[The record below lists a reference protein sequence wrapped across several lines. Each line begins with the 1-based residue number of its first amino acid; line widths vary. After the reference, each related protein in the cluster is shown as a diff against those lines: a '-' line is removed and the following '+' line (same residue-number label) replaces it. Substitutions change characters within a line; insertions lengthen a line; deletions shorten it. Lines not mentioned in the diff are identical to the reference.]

1 MIWLMKK
8 ILGFGVLA
16 AIVFFGLQFQLGG
29 RPVKE
34 YVIDFCRS
42 PLVQEAVRQTKDAVV
57 SYLHKDVDSGDGVA
71 PMDRISDEERKELE
85 NVLKEQR

>member
-8 ILGFGVLA
+8 ILGIGVLA
-16 AIVFFGLQFQLGG
+16 AIIFFGLQFQVGG

-34 YVIDFCRS
+34 YVTDFYRS

-57 SYLHKDVDSGDGVA
+57 SYLHKDVQSGEDAA
-71 PMDRISDEERKELE
+71 PMDRISDDERKELE
-85 NVLKEQR
+85 NVLKDKR